1 MADNVNYID
10 EQLKGSSY
18 LYNLPTKQN
27 NLFILREFYDPYV
40 GGPDPSTSIED
51 LKFRL
56 KKFDSASNNLSTD
69 ANSLKAFREIT
80 VSDITQRK
88 ETNVEWIDDR
98 HHTIERLHQN
108 WLRSWYNPEK
118 DCMVIGPKGKFRNI
132 VIDLFCVDGTIE
144 SFGKPEMVGYR
155 VATFTFRGC
164 IPVVPVEETYKWGES
179 GSGNTYNV
187 KYAFQKC
194 EVKWENDAKM
204 KLYADKYGN
213 DSVFDEKDDP
223 NPIINNYNLS
233 DIGVYSI

>member
-1 MADNVNYID
+1 MADNVDYID
-10 EQLKGSSY
+10 EQLKGSSF

-27 NLFILREFYDPYV
+27 NLFILREFYDPYEI
-40 GGPDPSTSIED
+40 DQNKDIEH

-80 VSDITQRK
+80 VSDIIQKK

-132 VIDLFCVDGTIE
+132 VIDLFCVDGKIE
-144 SFGKPEMVGYR
+144 SFGKPEMVGYK

-164 IPVVPVEETYKWGES
+164 IPVVPQEETYKWGES

-187 KYAFQKC
+187 KYAFQKG
-194 EVKWENDAKM
+194 EVQWSNDQKMIPFAAK
-204 KLYADKYGN
+204 DKYGS
-213 DSVFDEKDDP
+213 DGVFDEKG
-223 NPIINNYNLS
+223 NPIVNNYNLGNV
-233 DIGVYSI
+233 GVYST